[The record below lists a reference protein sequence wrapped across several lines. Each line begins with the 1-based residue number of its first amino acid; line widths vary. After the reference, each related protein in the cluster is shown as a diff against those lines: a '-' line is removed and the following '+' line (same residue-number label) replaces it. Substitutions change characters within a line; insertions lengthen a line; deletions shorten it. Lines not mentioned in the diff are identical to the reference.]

1 MKNASFFYF
10 DILNKVSTSNDKFYS
25 TFKIQPRFH
34 AKGRFSDISVLQKY
48 KKSHRFHID
57 IRNFWNHLR
66 TSFKSVPFS
75 VGPWNWYTWVALAH
89 GLLVLS
95 RETYVL
101 PRQTLVLLRQ
111 TLVSNRQTNVLP
123 RQTVVLPRKTLI
135 LPRETL
141 VLPRHAIA
149 LLKHTQ
155 LLPRKTLLLSRQTV
169 V

>member
-95 RETYVL
+95 RDIRFTKADVSITKTDASIK
-101 PRQTLVLLRQ
+101 QTDICF
-111 TLVSNRQTNVLP
+111 TKADVSITKKRVSIT
-123 RQTVVLPRKTLI
+123 KTDVCI
-135 LPRETL
+135 TK
-141 VLPRHAIA
+141 RHNSIIKTHTTIA
-149 LLKHTQ
+149 KNDV
-155 LLPRKTLLLSRQTV
+155 SII
-169 V
+169 